1 MELGSIIIV
10 GRWRRSRIRAVVL
23 WLVWFL
29 LHGQVAE
36 SDVFTVGDRGGWTFN
51 SDSWTNGKRFKAG
64 DVIGTVVQH
73 DQLVVSTRRLVCN
86 N

>member
-1 MELGSIIIV
+1 MELSSIIIV

-23 WLVWFL
+23 WLVCFL

-36 SDVFTVGDRGGWTFN
+36 SAVFTVGDRGGWTFN
-51 SDSWTNGKRFKAG
+51 SDSWTNDKRFKAG
-64 DVIGTVVQH
+64 DAIGTVMQH